1 VSSKTDGPHRGLP
14 PHVVEYLYQQ
24 GWRVRE
30 IGEITK
36 ATDRYNWKANDWVNE
51 EQVANMKAVF
61 DVSTWDID
69 EDSVDIV
76 TTDGTVICVGPA
88 LPDTAP
94 VTALVD
100 ALAIVTDRA
109 VAAMRGG
116 TKRDQLDLNH
126 YRAVVS
132 HIEDALATSKAR
144 VSEALKAT
152 LQEHAATGSGSSSS
166 PPPSPSQSSTAQP
179 TP

>member
-30 IGEITK
+30 IGEITT
-36 ATDRYNWKANDWVNE
+36 ATDRYSWLAHEWVIK
-51 EQVANMKAVF
+51 EQVETMESIF

-69 EDSVDIV
+69 EGSVDFV

-88 LPDTAP
+88 FPDNSP
-94 VTALVD
+94 VTAIVD

-116 TKRDQLDLNH
+116 SQRDQLDLNH

-132 HIEDALATSKAR
+132 HIEDALATSKAL